1 MRERPFEAARMSQ
14 QINLFNPLFL
24 RKEKYFSARTMLQ
37 ALGLIALGI
46 ACLYAFAVFQTRG
59 LARTAAEYARQANA
73 QRDQL
78 VELSGKGRSKLL
90 EAEVA
95 RLEAEVKARRALVET
110 LQGGELG
117 DTEGFSRYFAAFGR
131 RPMQGVWLT
140 GFSVGDGGNELK
152 IRGRVLFPDL
162 VPAYLKSLN
171 EEEVMRG
178 RQVTDLKLVA
188 RDESL
193 ARRGATDAGPAAGPE
208 RYVEFDLSAPLQL
221 AEAAKAPAKGGRP

>member
-1 MRERPFEAARMSQ
+1 VSQ
-14 QINLFNPLFL
+14 QINLFNPLYL

-37 ALGLIALGI
+37 ALGLIALGL
-46 ACLYAFAVFQTRG
+46 AALYVFAVFQTRG
-59 LARTAAEYARQANA
+59 IERTAAEYARQANA

-78 VELSGKGRSKLL
+78 VALSGRGRSKLL

-95 RLEAEVKARRALVET
+95 RLDAEVKARRALVET

-117 DTEGFSRYFAAFGR
+117 DTDGFSRYFAAFGR

-152 IRGRVLFPDL
+152 VRGRVLHADL
-162 VPAYLKSLN
+162 VPAYLKLLN
-171 EEEVMRG
+171 EEDVMRG

-193 ARRGATDAGPAAGPE
+193 ARRGAAEAKPAAGPE
-208 RYVEFDLSAPLQL
+208 RFVEFDLSAPLQITD
-221 AEAAKAPAKGGRP
+221 AAKVPAKGGRP

>member
-1 MRERPFEAARMSQ
+1 MSQ

-24 RKEKYFSARTMLQ
+24 RKEKYFSARTMAQ
-37 ALGLIALGI
+37 ALGLIALGFV
-46 ACLYAFAVFQTRG
+46 AVYGFAAYQTRS
-59 LARTAAEYARQANA
+59 LERTAADYARQANA

-78 VELSGKGRSKLL
+78 VALSGRGRSKLL

-95 RLEAEVKARRALVET
+95 RLDAEVSARRALVET

-117 DTEGFSRYFAAFGR
+117 DTEGFSRYFAAFGH

-140 GFSVGDGGNELK
+140 GFSVGGGGNELK
-152 IRGRVLFPDL
+152 IRGRVLHPDL
-162 VPAYLKSLN
+162 VPAYLRALN
-171 EEEVMRG
+171 EEAVMRG

-193 ARRGATDAGPAAGPE
+193 ARRGSADAAAAAGPE
-208 RYVEFDLSAPLQL
+208 RFVEFDLSAPLKI
-221 AEAAKAPAKGGRP
+221 AEAAKAPAGGGRP